1 MKLAIMQPYFFPYI
15 GYFSLMQE
23 ADQFIIFDT
32 VQFQRKSW
40 MVRNCILNLNGGSSY
55 IHLPVKKAPLSS
67 CIKDIYVDDE
77 IDWKEK
83 LFNQLQIYKKAP
95 YFTET
100 IKVLEKALNS
110 NYKTL
115 TDINKNL
122 LVEISN
128 YLNLKCKISV
138 FSEMELDIEEV
149 YTADEWALNISKK
162 LNATEYINAPG
173 GVCFF
178 DREKYENNNIKLKF
192 IKNKLNPYKQFHLD
206 FVPGLSIIDV
216 IMFNSINKIHE
227 MLVNYEEI
235 FQETIS

>member
-15 GYFSLMQE
+15 GYFSLMQK

-40 MVRNCILNLNGGSSY
+40 MVRNRILNLNGGSSY
-55 IHLPVKKAPLSS
+55 IHLPVKKVSLSS
-67 CIKDIYVDDE
+67 CIRDILVDDD
-77 IDWKEK
+77 IDWKGK
-83 LFNQLQIYKKAP
+83 FFNQLLVYNKAP
-95 YFTET
+95 YFKET

-110 NYKTL
+110 NYKSL

-128 YLNLKCKISV
+128 YLNLECKISV
-138 FSEMELDIEEV
+138 FSEMKLDIKEV
-149 YTADEWALNISKK
+149 NSADEWALNISKK

-178 DREKYENNNIKLKF
+178 DRKKYEKNNIKLMF
-192 IKNKLNPYKQFHLD
+192 LKNKLNPYKQFHLD

-216 IMFNSINKIHE
+216 MMFNSINKIRE
-227 MLVNYEEI
+227 MLADYEEI
-235 FQETIS
+235 F